1 MNAYFK
7 EENINSSNESNYF
20 STRLIALYFI
30 AISGSLGTA
39 ISALGRITLLGT
51 SLIVL
56 LLSFYKPFKTQK
68 NSTKYF
74 TVFTLL
80 AIAYLALSISWSSVE
95 MQSAVLSWA
104 RQARILSIPLVYLLI
119 RNSNEARNILRIFI
133 LGQLFVVISACMLAF
148 GLAVPWATAH
158 TSKVHY
164 VVFGSYLEQSITHA
178 ILVSILWFTK
188 NWIFGKNGK
197 HIAVA
202 SALITVV
209 LTLGFLKGRSGHLA
223 LIGMIAFIA
232 LCELPKKIKWMAV
245 FVPLILLVLALTF
258 SGNFRERVQLIQS
271 DLSTYSLNTP
281 PGAETSSGLRLKFW
295 RASVKA
301 FIEKPILGYGV
312 GSWKLA
318 YAEIEKLDKPENSL
332 TDVDPHQMFLLWAVE
347 GGLVGLLLQ
356 CAVLA
361 ALLYQSK
368 ELDQRNAYALQAV
381 VLGLMI
387 SGMFNSMLIG
397 IGIGDYFCILI
408 GILVS
413 IDKQKIP
420 SQIKLPIRTNKNNI
434 I

>member
-7 EENINSSNESNYF
+7 EDNINSSNESNYF

-39 ISALGRITLLGT
+39 ISALGRLTLLGT

-56 LLSFYKPFKTQK
+56 LLNFYKPFKTQK

-74 TVFTLL
+74 TVFILL
-80 AIAYLALSISWSSVE
+80 TIAYLALSISWSSVE

-104 RQARILSIPLVYLLI
+104 RQARILSIPLIYLLI
-119 RNSNEARNILRIFI
+119 HNSNEAKNILRIFV
-133 LGQLFVVISACMLAF
+133 LGQLFVVFSACMLAF
-148 GLAVPWATAH
+148 GFAVPWATAH
-158 TSKVHY
+158 TSKTHY
-164 VVFGSYLEQSITHA
+164 AVFGSYLEQSITHA
-178 ILVSILWFTK
+178 ILVSILWFTR

-223 LIGMIAFIA
+223 LIGMIAFIV
-232 LCELPKKIKWMAV
+232 LCELHKKIKWMAV
-245 FVPLILLVLALTF
+245 FAPLILLVLALTF

-271 DLSTYSLNTP
+271 DLSTYSPNTP

-295 RASVKA
+295 RASVNA
-301 FIEKPILGYGV
+301 FIEKPMLGYGV
-312 GSWKLA
+312 GSWKIA
-318 YAEIEKLDKPENSL
+318 FSTIEHIDKPEDSL
-332 TDVDPHQMFLLWAVE
+332 TDVDPHQMFLLWVVE
-347 GGLVGLLLQ
+347 GGAIGLLLQ
-356 CAVLA
+356 CAVLV
-361 ALLYQSK
+361 ALLHHSK
-368 ELDQRNAYALQAV
+368 NMDVNNARVLQAV
-381 VLGLMI
+381 VLGLVI

-408 GILVS
+408 GILIS
-413 IDKQKIP
+413 IETEQK
-420 SQIKLPIRTNKNNI
+420 S
-434 I
+434 

>member
-7 EENINSSNESNYF
+7 EENPNSSNESNYF
-20 STRLIALYFI
+20 SVRLIALYFI

-39 ISALGRITLLGT
+39 ISALGRLTLLGT

-56 LLSFYKPFKTQK
+56 LLNFYKPLKTQK
-68 NSTKYF
+68 VSTRYF
-74 TVFTLL
+74 IALTLL

-95 MQSAVLSWA
+95 TQSALLSWA
-104 RQARILSIPLVYLLI
+104 RQARILSIPLIYLLI
-119 RNSNEARNILRIFI
+119 RNSNEAKNILRIFV
-133 LGQLFVVISACMLAF
+133 LGQTFVVFSACLLAL
-148 GLAVPWATAH
+148 GYAVPWATAH
-158 TSKVHY
+158 TSKTY
-164 VVFGSYLEQSITHA
+164 YAVFGSYLEQSISHA
-178 ILVSILWFTK
+178 ILVSILWFTR
-188 NWIFGKNGK
+188 NWIFGKSGK
-197 HIAVA
+197 YIAIA
-202 SALITVV
+202 IALITIV

-223 LIGMIAFIA
+223 LIGIIAFIV
-232 LCELPKKIKWMAV
+232 LCELPKKIKWMAI
-245 FVPLILLVLALTF
+245 FMPLILLALALTF
-258 SGNFRERVQLIQS
+258 SDNFRERVQLVRS
-271 DLSTYSLNTP
+271 DLSSYSPNTP

-295 RASVKA
+295 RASVNA

-318 YAEIEKLDKPENSL
+318 FAAIEKLDKPENSL

-368 ELDQRNAYALQAV
+368 KLDPHNAYALQAV
-381 VLGLMI
+381 VLGLVI

-408 GILVS
+408 GILAS
-413 IDKQKIP
+413 IECKKIP
-420 SQIKLPIRTNKNNI
+420 SQINISNKN
-434 I
+434 